1 LNRKGQNLLLAI
13 LTMIMIFAAGMM
25 FLNHLPDDVISAKV
39 IGLDCTNPD
48 ISDGNKL
55 TCLGADLVIPIV
67 FVAIVSLAIGSILS
81 RFVI

>member
-13 LTMIMIFAAGMM
+13 ITTVLIFAAGMM
-25 FLNHLPDDVISAKV
+25 FLNHIPDDVISTKI

-55 TCLGADLVIPIV
+55 ACMGTDLIIPIL
-67 FVAIVSLAIGSILS
+67 FVAIVSLALGAILS
-81 RFVI
+81 RFII